1 MNKVIALDRMND
13 ILKDVLDRDDVQ
25 ITEESLAEDYEEW
38 DSLAHI
44 NIVTQ
49 IEADFDI
56 SFTLDEIEEFYS
68 VKNILHAVLKKV

>member
-1 MNKVIALDRMND
+1 
-13 ILKDVLDRDDVQ
+13 
-25 ITEESLAEDYEEW
+25 LAEDYEEW